1 MSRNGESLR
10 QKKIVDAIVNDPA
23 NQTLTSVEVYEAKV
37 RADRL
42 VDEIYSVVLANE
54 ETRRLELLK
63 QLTKEDQ

>member
-1 MSRNGESLR
+1 MSRNGDRLR